1 MYFLFFFIFFQFGPR
16 FSQNI
21 MESGNCFCQSLFV
34 WCVNHLLKKNKQR
47 VISNT
52 KINIGALAGLQ
63 INHQKNTFCLK
74 NESIHLLLLDRSK
87 MFDSIISK
95 RLIKDL
101 HFMFFINSYFML
113 HYQWNVEKTQ
123 VTPTKPTL
131 LQNKGIALNAN
142 RCTYF
147 VEKVHPSFT
156 QNYYTTHTCNQQ

>member
-1 MYFLFFFIFFQFGPR
+1 
-16 FSQNI
+16 

-34 WCVNHLLKKNKQR
+34 WCINHLLKKTKQR
-47 VISNT
+47 SISNT
-52 KINIGALAGLQ
+52 KINNWALARLQ

-74 NESIHLLLLDRSK
+74 NESIYLLLLGRSK
-87 MFDSIISK
+87 TFDSIISK

-101 HFMFFINSYFML
+101 HFMYFINSYFML

-131 LQNKGIALNAN
+131 LQNKGIALNTN
-142 RCTYF
+142 QCTHY

-156 QNYYTTHTCNQQ
+156 QNY

>member
-1 MYFLFFFIFFQFGPR
+1 
-16 FSQNI
+16 

-123 VTPTKPTL
+123 VAPTKPTL

-142 RCTYF
+142 RCTYY